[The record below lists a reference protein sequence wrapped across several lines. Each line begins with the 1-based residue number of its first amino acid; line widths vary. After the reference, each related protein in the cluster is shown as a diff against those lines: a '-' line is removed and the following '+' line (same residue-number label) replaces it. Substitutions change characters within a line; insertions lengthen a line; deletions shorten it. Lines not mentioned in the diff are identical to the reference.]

1 MVQNTKKIVVGLS
14 GGIDSTVTALL
25 LRDAGYDV
33 IGVTLLMQP
42 QEDAE
47 AQKSCGGEDAVGM
60 ATRVAAQ
67 LQIPHHI
74 VECRARFECAVLKPC
89 WQTFSEGR
97 TPNPCVICN
106 RQVKFRVLLDFADQV
121 GACYVATGHYAR
133 IAVDAQQRPRLL
145 RGVDANKDQSYF
157 LHALT
162 PDMLARI
169 QFPLGGLCKPEVRA
183 LGQQYGLINAARA
196 ESQDVCFA
204 GPEGHVAEQLRLR
217 YSGHAVKGVFKDETG
232 RVVGRHNGIHQLT
245 IGQRRG
251 LGVALGKPAKI
262 IAIHAQNG
270 DVVLSDRPEASY
282 GTQCDAQAFYWHVA
296 ADRAA
301 TYSAQVRYRQK
312 PVPADLRAV
321 SDTGSDVSVTFAE
334 PVFGIT
340 PGQALVLYDGDAVV
354 GGGTIVRA

>member
-1 MVQNTKKIVVGLS
+1 MAQNIKKIVVGLS

-25 LRDAGYDV
+25 LRDAGYEV
-33 IGVTLLMQP
+33 VGVTLLMQP
-42 QEDAE
+42 QENAE

-60 ATRVAAQ
+60 ATRVAEQ
-67 LQIPHHI
+67 LQIPLHV
-74 VECRARFECAVLKPC
+74 VECRALFERAVLKPC
-89 WQTFSEGR
+89 WQIFSEGR

-106 RQVKFRVLLDFADQV
+106 RLVKFRALLDFADQI
-121 GACYVATGHYAR
+121 GAFYVATGHYAR
-133 IAVDAQQRPRLL
+133 ITLDAQQRPRLL
-145 RGVDANKDQSYF
+145 RGVDTNKDQSYF

-183 LGQQYGLINAARA
+183 LGQQYGLVNAARA

-217 YSGHAVKGVFKDETG
+217 YGGTVVSGVLKDETG
-232 RVVGRHNGIHQLT
+232 RVVGRHGGIHKLT

-262 IAIHAQNG
+262 IAIDAQSG
-270 DVVLSDRPEASY
+270 DVVLSDRPEAAY
-282 GTQCDAQAFYWHVA
+282 GTQCEAQAFYWHVA

-312 PVPADLRAV
+312 PVAAQIRTM
-321 SDTGSDVSVTFAE
+321 SDAGSDVAVTFAE

-340 PGQALVLYDGDAVV
+340 PGQALVLYKGDVVV

>member
-1 MVQNTKKIVVGLS
+1 MVQNKKKIVVGLS

-25 LRDAGYDV
+25 LRDAGYEV
-33 IGVTLLMQP
+33 VGVTLLMQP
-42 QEDAE
+42 QEDVE

-60 ATRVAAQ
+60 ATRVAEQ
-67 LQIPHHI
+67 LQISHHV
-74 VECRARFECAVLKPC
+74 VECRALFERAVLKPC

-121 GACYVATGHYAR
+121 GAFYVATGHYAR
-133 IAVDAQQRPRLL
+133 ITRDAQQRPRLL

-169 QFPLGGLCKPEVRA
+169 QFPLGALRKPEVRA
-183 LGQQYGLINAARA
+183 LGQQYGLANAARA

-204 GPEGHVAEQLRLR
+204 GPEGHVAEQLRIR
-217 YSGHAVKGVFKDETG
+217 YDGRAVKGVLKDESG
-232 RVVGRHNGIHQLT
+232 RILGSHHGIHQVT

-262 IAIHAQNG
+262 IAIDAQSG
-270 DVVLSDRPEASY
+270 DVILSDRPEASF
-282 GTQCDAQAFYWHVA
+282 GTQCDARSFYWHVA

-301 TYSAQVRYRQK
+301 TYCAQVRYRQK
-312 PVPADLRAV
+312 PVPAVLRAV
-321 SDTGSDVSVTFAE
+321 SDAGSEVSVTFAE

-340 PGQALVLYDGDAVV
+340 PGQALVLYEGDAVV